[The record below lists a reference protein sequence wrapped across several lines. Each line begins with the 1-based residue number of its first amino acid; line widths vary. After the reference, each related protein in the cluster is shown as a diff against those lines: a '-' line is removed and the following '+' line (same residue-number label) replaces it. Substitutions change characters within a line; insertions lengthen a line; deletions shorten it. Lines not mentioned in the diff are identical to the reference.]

1 MKKLILIAAVSL
13 SLVACKNETA
23 NTDVNTEE
31 IEVKNISDKDAV
43 LTEAET
49 IAIKHGMENWKNVK
63 QIDFTF
69 NVDRDGKN
77 VAQRSWSWRPQSGDV
92 TMIQGDEKVSYNRKA
107 VDSTSMKADQGFVN
121 DKFWLLAP
129 YQLVWDEGTTIK
141 VNDTATAPL
150 SGKNSRMLT
159 ISYGNEGGYTPGDA
173 YDFYYD
179 EDFIID
185 EWVFRKGNSA
195 TPSMM
200 TTFEGYKDI
209 EGLKIAT
216 EHKDKE
222 GNFKLYFT
230 DIKVTK

>member
-77 VAQRSWSWRPQSGDV
+77 VAQRSWSWRPNL
-92 TMIQGDEKVSYNRKA
+92 E
-107 VDSTSMKADQGFVN
+107 TS
-121 DKFWLLAP
+121 L
-129 YQLVWDEGTTIK
+129 
-141 VNDTATAPL
+141 
-150 SGKNSRMLT
+150 
-159 ISYGNEGGYTPGDA
+159 
-173 YDFYYD
+173 
-179 EDFIID
+179 
-185 EWVFRKGNSA
+185 
-195 TPSMM
+195 
-200 TTFEGYKDI
+200 
-209 EGLKIAT
+209 
-216 EHKDKE
+216 
-222 GNFKLYFT
+222 
-230 DIKVTK
+230 